1 MRKLVYSPTRFA
13 QIKNSKKRTVDLCVR
28 KTNPTVILQR
38 NGWQIRQGVKYFM
51 RDVTFGANSSVY
63 TPAIPEDTET

>member
-1 MRKLVYSPTRFA
+1 M
-13 QIKNSKKRTVDLCVR
+13 DLCVR

-38 NGWQIRQGVKYFM
+38 NSWQIRQGLKYFM

-63 TPAIPEDTET
+63 TPAVPEDTETSV

>member
-1 MRKLVYSPTRFA
+1 M
-13 QIKNSKKRTVDLCVR
+13 DLCVR
-28 KTNPTVILQR
+28 ETNPTVKLQR
-38 NGWQIRQGVKYFM
+38 NSWQIRQGLKYFM

>member
-1 MRKLVYSPTRFA
+1 M
-13 QIKNSKKRTVDLCVR
+13 DLCVR

-38 NGWQIRQGVKYFM
+38 NSWQIRQGLKYFM

-63 TPAIPEDTET
+63 TPAIPEDTETMTNDVRDHLSVIID

>member
-1 MRKLVYSPTRFA
+1 M
-13 QIKNSKKRTVDLCVR
+13 DLCVR

-38 NGWQIRQGVKYFM
+38 NSWQIRQGLKHFM

-63 TPAIPEDTET
+63 TPAIPEDTETMTNAVRDHLSVIID

>member
-1 MRKLVYSPTRFA
+1 M
-13 QIKNSKKRTVDLCVR
+13 DLRVR

-38 NGWQIRQGVKYFM
+38 NSWQIRQGLKYFM

-63 TPAIPEDTET
+63 TPAIPEDTETMTNDVRDHLSVIID